1 MIELTRTDPFT
12 GKVNTMSLDVTYEQ
26 IDSWVDGELI
36 QNAFPNLTA
45 DEREFIQT
53 GITSDSWDK
62 FIGGGDDDD
71 DVTPHTRDDSL
82 DAAFELLFFKLK

>member
-1 MIELTRTDPFT
+1 MFELTRTDPFT
-12 GKVNTMSLDVTYEQ
+12 GKVNTMSLDITYEQ

-62 FIGGGDDDD
+62 FVGGGDDDD
-71 DVTPHTRDDSL
+71 DVTPHVT

>member
-62 FIGGGDDDD
+62 FIGGDDDD
-71 DVTPHTRDDSL
+71 DVTPQSS
-82 DAAFELLFFKLK
+82 AILLCGVDRRRTWNK